1 MTIPNLIT
9 IGRLVFVPLI
19 VWLIIA
25 GQPATAFWAFVI
37 AGVSDAVDGFIAR
50 QFNLRSDLGAYLD
63 PLADKALL
71 VSIYVALALLNEI
84 PVWVTILVVSRDLF
98 IVGAVLLSWMLGQ
111 PMPMRPAL
119 VSKANTLAQI
129 TLAAVALG
137 DLAFNPDLATIRI
150 GLHYLV
156 GVLTVTSAALYLV
169 DWIRHMGGGAVG
181 APVDQA
187 HRDRLR

>member
-1 MTIPNLIT
+1 VTIPNLIT

-129 TLAAVALG
+129 TLAAFALG
-137 DLAFNPDLATIRI
+137 DLAFNRVALPGRRPDRCL
-150 GLHYLV
+150 
-156 GVLTVTSAALYLV
+156 
-169 DWIRHMGGGAVG
+169 GGAVS
-181 APVDQA
+181 
-187 HRDRLR
+187 RRLDPPHGRRRRRAGR